1 MGRLIPAGTGY
12 KFYRDVELR
21 ETAETEAEKETEAI
35 RLPELRGPDPGKN
48 S

>member
-12 KFYRDVELR
+12 KFYRNIEIKEDRGEEIGEEIDIQLGDSEL
-21 ETAETEAEKETEAI
+21 
-35 RLPELRGPDPGKN
+35 

>member
-12 KFYRDVELR
+12 KFYRNVEIKT
-21 ETAETEAEKETEAI
+21 EKEDEAEKE
-35 RLPELRGPDPGKN
+35 LDLQLQ